1 MKTMQ
6 LKKRIII
13 LARVV
18 RAASWMV
25 FNLEED
31 REDLGMS
38 TLFGIL
44 GLTLALNLIRL
55 CVLP

>member
-1 MKTMQ
+1 MQ